1 MMYNTLRPTGVVD
14 MTKLSHLNEH
24 GEASMV
30 DVTEKEITRREARA
44 CATVMMRPETM
55 ALIISGE
62 NPKGDVLAV
71 ARVAGIQASK
81 RCSDLIPLCHPLS
94 LTNVA
99 IDFQISG
106 DTLLIETYCAL
117 ADRTGVE
124 MEALT
129 AASVA
134 ALTVYDM
141 CKAVDRGM
149 IIKEIYLLAKKGG
162 KSGSWTRGEEE

>member
-1 MMYNTLRPTGVVD
+1 

-141 CKAVDRGM
+141 CLSL
-149 IIKEIYLLAKKGG
+149 IHI
-162 KSGSWTRGEEE
+162 